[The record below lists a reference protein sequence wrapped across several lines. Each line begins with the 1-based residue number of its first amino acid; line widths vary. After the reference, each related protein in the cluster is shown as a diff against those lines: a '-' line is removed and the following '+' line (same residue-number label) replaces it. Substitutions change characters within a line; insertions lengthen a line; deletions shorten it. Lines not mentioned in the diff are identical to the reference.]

1 MAFATVDEYLAKYP
15 ACAYTE
21 AVVAAILEDATDA
34 IEGELGPGFD
44 YEAAGEAY
52 AAKLSRVCCSVA
64 HRALPDGG
72 DAQEEVFVPS
82 GATQATQ
89 TAGSYSF
96 SASFSGGYGEVYLTK
111 ADRVKLGISGGAY
124 LYAEPFGGG
133 DDG

>member
-15 ACAYTE
+15 ACAYAE

-34 IEGELGPGFD
+34 IEGELCPGFD
-44 YEAAGEAY
+44 YEAY

-72 DAQEEVFVPS
+72 DAQEGAFVPS